1 MEKNVALNA
10 KELRKRMRRTGK
22 ELAQFRAMLKAER
35 KKGGRPVEL
44 AKKYDVSPSY
54 IYLL

>member
-1 MEKNVALNA
+1 
-10 KELRKRMRRTGK
+10 MRRTGK